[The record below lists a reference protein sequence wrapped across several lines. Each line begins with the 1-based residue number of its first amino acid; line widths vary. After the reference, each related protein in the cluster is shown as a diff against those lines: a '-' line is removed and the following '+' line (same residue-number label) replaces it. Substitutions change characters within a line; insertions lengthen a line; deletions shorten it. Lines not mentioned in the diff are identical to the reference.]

1 MIPSTIM
8 PPSRL
13 ESLPRELREHIY
25 FYLDLPIGG
34 KCIHNCHRTFIA
46 CELSCD
52 MSVAR
57 HPRAKPHYVDI
68 WDQQERSGGPGLV
81 LLEVRSVGIGS
92 GKVEGVD
99 VFKHPAVCI
108 ALLSTCARGLACG
121 R

>member
-34 KCIHNCHRTFIA
+34 KCIHNCHRAFIA

-52 MSVAR
+52 ISVTR
-57 HPRAKPHYVDI
+57 HPHAKPHYVDI
-68 WDQQERSGGPGLV
+68 WDEQMRSGGPGLV
-81 LLEVRSVGIGS
+81 LLQVRSVSIGS
-92 GKVEGVD
+92 GKIVGVD
-99 VFKHPAVCI
+99 VFKYPAVCI
-108 ALLSTCARGLACG
+108 APSSQLALAA
-121 R
+121 